1 MVDRFLMLIVFT
13 LCICNTYAQSGKDNP
28 FPRVIVPDSIAVQLR
43 EAYKSTTELRC
54 NAEANVY
61 NLIDRFNYDFK
72 DGIYSF
78 RGMGP
83 HFPRRIFIFDK
94 GQLFIFDSAG
104 FNEPQEVI
112 REFSQAIDSLNLSPD
127 QIVQYS
133 KTISKYLEQ
142 ESGETYGREKVYP

>member
-1 MVDRFLMLIVFT
+1 MVDRFIMLILAMAVW
-13 LCICNTYAQSGKDNP
+13 NASAQNGEENP
-28 FPRVIVPDSIAVQLR
+28 FPRVPVPDSIAVKLKKAYETSSKLR
-43 EAYKSTTELRC
+43 S

-61 NLIDRFNYDFK
+61 NLIDRFDYDFK

-78 RGMGP
+78 KGMGP

-142 ESGETYGREKVYP
+142 ESGETYGREMVYP

>member
-1 MVDRFLMLIVFT
+1 MLILAMAVW
-13 LCICNTYAQSGKDNP
+13 YASAQNGEENP
-28 FPRVIVPDSIAVQLR
+28 FPRVTVPDRIAVKLKKAYETSSKLR
-43 EAYKSTTELRC
+43 S

-61 NLIDRFNYDFK
+61 NLIDRFDYDFK

-78 RGMGP
+78 KGMGP

-142 ESGETYGREKVYP
+142 ESGETYGREMVYP

>member
-1 MVDRFLMLIVFT
+1 MVDRFIMLILAMAVW
-13 LCICNTYAQSGKDNP
+13 NASAQNGKGNP
-28 FPRVIVPDSIAVQLR
+28 FPRVAVPDSIAVKLKKAYETSSKLR
-43 EAYKSTTELRC
+43 S

-61 NLIDRFNYDFK
+61 NLIDRFDYDFK

-78 RGMGP
+78 KGMGP

-142 ESGETYGREKVYP
+142 ESVETYGRDMVYP

>member
-1 MVDRFLMLIVFT
+1 MLILAMAVW
-13 LCICNTYAQSGKDNP
+13 NASAQNGEENP
-28 FPRVIVPDSIAVQLR
+28 FPRVTVPDSIAVKLKKAYETSSKLR
-43 EAYKSTTELRC
+43 S

-61 NLIDRFNYDFK
+61 NLIDRFDYDFK

-78 RGMGP
+78 KGMGP
-83 HFPRRIFIFDK
+83 HFPRRIYIFYK

-142 ESGETYGREKVYP
+142 ESGETYGREMVYP

>member
-1 MVDRFLMLIVFT
+1 MLILAMAVW
-13 LCICNTYAQSGKDNP
+13 NASAQNGEENP
-28 FPRVIVPDSIAVQLR
+28 FPRVTVPDSIAVKLKKAYETSSKLR
-43 EAYKSTTELRC
+43 S

-61 NLIDRFNYDFK
+61 NLIDRFDYDFK

-78 RGMGP
+78 KGMGP

-133 KTISKYLEQ
+133 KTISKYLEH
-142 ESGETYGREKVYP
+142 ESGETYGREMVYP

>member
-1 MVDRFLMLIVFT
+1 MVERFIMLILAMAVW
-13 LCICNTYAQSGKDNP
+13 NASAQNGEENP
-28 FPRVIVPDSIAVQLR
+28 FPRVTVPDSIAVKLKKAYETSSKLR
-43 EAYKSTTELRC
+43 S

-61 NLIDRFNYDFK
+61 NLIDRFDYDFK

-78 RGMGP
+78 KGMGP

-142 ESGETYGREKVYP
+142 ESGETYGREMVYP

>member
-1 MVDRFLMLIVFT
+1 MVDRFIMLILAMAVW
-13 LCICNTYAQSGKDNP
+13 NASAQNGKGNP
-28 FPRVIVPDSIAVQLR
+28 FPRVAVPDSIAVKLR

-61 NLIDRFNYDFK
+61 NLIDRFDYDFK

-78 RGMGP
+78 KGMGP

-142 ESGETYGREKVYP
+142 EFGETYGREMVYP

>member
-1 MVDRFLMLIVFT
+1 MVDRFIMLILAMAVW
-13 LCICNTYAQSGKDNP
+13 NASAQNGKGNP
-28 FPRVIVPDSIAVQLR
+28 FPRVAVPDSIAVKLKKAYETSSKLR
-43 EAYKSTTELRC
+43 S

-78 RGMGP
+78 KGMGP

-142 ESGETYGREKVYP
+142 ESG

>member
-1 MVDRFLMLIVFT
+1 MVDRFIMLILAMAVW
-13 LCICNTYAQSGKDNP
+13 NASAQNGEENP
-28 FPRVIVPDSIAVQLR
+28 FPRVTVPDSIAVKLKKAYETSSKLR
-43 EAYKSTTELRC
+43 S

-61 NLIDRFNYDFK
+61 NLIDRFDYDFK

-78 RGMGP
+78 KGMGP
-83 HFPRRIFIFDK
+83 HFPRRIFIFDI

-142 ESGETYGREKVYP
+142 ESGETYGREMVYP

>member
-1 MVDRFLMLIVFT
+1 MLILAMAVW
-13 LCICNTYAQSGKDNP
+13 NASAQNGKGNP
-28 FPRVIVPDSIAVQLR
+28 FPRVAVPDSIAVQLR

-61 NLIDRFNYDFK
+61 NLIDRFDYDFK

-78 RGMGP
+78 KGMGP

-142 ESGETYGREKVYP
+142 ESGETYGREMVYP

>member
-1 MVDRFLMLIVFT
+1 MYI
-13 LCICNTYAQSGKDNP
+13 Q
-28 FPRVIVPDSIAVQLR
+28 
-43 EAYKSTTELRC
+43 
-54 NAEANVY
+54 VY
-61 NLIDRFNYDFK
+61 RWV
-72 DGIYSF
+72 
-78 RGMGP
+78 
-83 HFPRRIFIFDK
+83 FIFDK

>member
-1 MVDRFLMLIVFT
+1 MLILAMAVW
-13 LCICNTYAQSGKDNP
+13 NASAQNGEENP
-28 FPRVIVPDSIAVQLR
+28 FPRVTVPDSIAVKLKKAYETSSKLR
-43 EAYKSTTELRC
+43 S

-61 NLIDRFNYDFK
+61 NLIDRFDYDFK

-78 RGMGP
+78 KGMGP

-142 ESGETYGREKVYP
+142 ESGETYGREMVHP

>member
-1 MVDRFLMLIVFT
+1 MVDRFIMLILAMAVW
-13 LCICNTYAQSGKDNP
+13 NASAQNGKGNP
-28 FPRVIVPDSIAVQLR
+28 FPRVAVPDSIAVQLR

-78 RGMGP
+78 KGMGP

-94 GQLFIFDSAG
+94 GKLYIFG
-104 FNEPQEVI
+104 NEGVLAPKGIV
-112 REFSQAIDSLNLSPD
+112 REFTKAMDSLNLSGD
-127 QIVQYS
+127 KVIQYS
-133 KTISKYLEQ
+133 KAISKYLEQ
-142 ESGETYGREKVYP
+142 ESGETYGREMVYP

>member
-1 MVDRFLMLIVFT
+1 MVDRFIMLILAMAVW
-13 LCICNTYAQSGKDNP
+13 NASAQNGKGNP
-28 FPRVIVPDSIAVQLR
+28 FPRLAVPDCIAVKLKKAYETSSKLR
-43 EAYKSTTELRC
+43 S

-78 RGMGP
+78 KGMGP

-94 GQLFIFDSAG
+94 GQLFIFDSAV

>member
-1 MVDRFLMLIVFT
+1 MVDRFIMLILAMAVW
-13 LCICNTYAQSGKDNP
+13 NASAQNGKGNP
-28 FPRVIVPDSIAVQLR
+28 FPRVAVPDSIAVKLKKAYETSSKLR
-43 EAYKSTTELRC
+43 S

-78 RGMGP
+78 KGMGP

-112 REFSQAIDSLNLSPD
+112 RKFSQAIDSLNLSPD

>member
-1 MVDRFLMLIVFT
+1 MSIVFT

-78 RGMGP
+78 RGMGLISP
-83 HFPRRIFIFDK
+83 EEYLYSIKEDCLSLKVKDILILK
-94 GQLFIFDSAG
+94 G
-104 FNEPQEVI
+104 
-112 REFSQAIDSLNLSPD
+112 
-127 QIVQYS
+127 
-133 KTISKYLEQ
+133 
-142 ESGETYGREKVYP
+142 

>member
-1 MVDRFLMLIVFT
+1 MLILAMAVW
-13 LCICNTYAQSGKDNP
+13 NASAQNGEENP
-28 FPRVIVPDSIAVQLR
+28 FPRVTVPDSIAVKLKKAYETSSKLR
-43 EAYKSTTELRC
+43 S

-78 RGMGP
+78 KGMGP